1 MTFKSYML
9 ASVATALVAFPSITL
24 AQAWNN
30 ADAAN
35 QPEYST
41 AQAPKAFPSIV
52 GIPSAFPAPQNS
64 GFVGLTVATPRGG
77 GPRKPSRDNADG
89 DLGVGYTIGNPIDN
103 ISATGTLVI
112 SDLEPFGKAGSF
124 YFDFARALHVGERSL
139 TFGGITAGNIG
150 AWGSA
155 KTRAETYSAYVSHLT
170 SFQTSGGEI
179 PVQVTVGYGDQTTFS
194 DDGRTVGEGLFY
206 GLGLG
211 VTETV
216 AVSLS
221 GTKNQVNVG
230 TSFGVKALPNWGA
243 SIGIFDVGQSVDRR
257 QYAISV
263 SRSF

>member
-1 MTFKSYML
+1 MTFKSCIL

-24 AQAWNN
+24 AQSWNN
-30 ADAAN
+30 ADAAS

-41 AQAPKAFPSIV
+41 GQAPKAFPSIV

-64 GFVGLTVATPRGG
+64 GFVGFTVAAPRGG
-77 GPRKPSRDNADG
+77 GKAKPNRDNADG
-89 DLGVGYTIGNPIDN
+89 DLGIGYTVGNPIDN
-103 ISATGTLVI
+103 ISVTGTLVI
-112 SDLEPFGKAGSF
+112 SDIQPFGKAGSF

-139 TFGGITAGNIG
+139 TFGGITAGNVG

-155 KTRAETYSAYVSHLT
+155 KTRPETYSAYVSHLT

-194 DDGRTVGEGLFY
+194 SNGATVGEGLFY

-230 TSFGVKALPNWGA
+230 TSFGVKALPEWGG
-243 SIGIFDVGQSVDRR
+243 SIGIFDVGQSVNRR
-257 QYAISV
+257 QYAISI